1 MFGTYIRLINSNK
14 KCTFAGHSHLLSAIG
29 KKEWVYRHIWNEGG
43 EKNCKKLK
51 AIKLVWTLEKIAKHY
66 RGYILHFDA

>member
-1 MFGTYIRLINSNK
+1 MHLGWSF
-14 KCTFAGHSHLLSAIG
+14 TFAVCYW

-51 AIKLVWTLEKIAKHY
+51 AIKLVWTLEKIAMHY
-66 RGYILHFDA
+66 RDYILHFDA